1 MSNRIKNILIATLF
15 GLAIIA
21 SYMIGSRSALNQ
33 RITSRNT
40 NTNNVDIN
48 KSLNLK
54 GDLDYKK
61 VIKNINELEKLIDKQ
76 YLNEYDKEDLEEG
89 IYKGMMQSLDDPYS
103 VYYDEEEFKALN
115 EQTVGEFGGVGIQV
129 GPTEDNYIEVIS
141 PIKNTP
147 ADKAGI
153 LPGDLVIQI
162 NDQPFSGTQME
173 EAVKIMRGK
182 PGEEVKLTILRGKGS
197 NRETLDFVI
206 KREIIKVE
214 SVHAEMI
221 DDKIGYILLTGF
233 QENSDKDFKKAI
245 QDLKAKGAEKF
256 ILDLRNN
263 PGGLLDVAMNIA
275 DELLDEATVISVKD
289 KNDKTEDYRTK
300 DGSEKFELITLINE
314 GSASASEVLSGA
326 LKENGRSKIV
336 GTKSYGKGII
346 QQFYPVNNINP
357 GEGLKITIAE
367 FFTPKGN
374 QIHGVG
380 ISPDIEVKIPEGTTT
395 IGIEHLENDPQL
407 RKAIELLK

>member
-21 SYMIGSRSALNQ
+21 SYMIGSKSALNQ

-162 NDQPFSGTQME
+162 NGQPFSGNQME

-221 DDKIGYILLTGF
+221 DNKIGYILLTGF

-289 KNDKTEDYRTK
+289 KNGKTEDYRTK